1 MFQGFNKSSTI
12 MIIFTYFIT
21 LFQEYYKTYI
31 LKCLKRCNLNS
42 SINFK
47 FITEIKSCILYVLII
62 NYYGD
67 NI

>member
-1 MFQGFNKSSTI
+1 MLQGFNKSSII

-31 LKCLKRCNLNS
+31 FKCLLRCNLNS
-42 SINFK
+42 NINFK
-47 FITEIKSCILYVLII
+47 FITEIKSCICV
-62 NYYGD
+62 NYYGN